1 MEFAYAV
8 APPFIPIREIQPR
21 IACDMRD
28 ALKRESGKICS
39 EMSIHS
45 MREEEEK
52 EKKNNVQIHGKW
64 PSIGGCVFDV

>member
-28 ALKRESGKICS
+28 ALKRE
-39 EMSIHS
+39 MSIHS
-45 MREEEEK
+45 MREEEGK
-52 EKKNNVQIHGKW
+52 EEKNNVQIHGKW